1 MNNIGGIK
9 MKYKINL
16 NELSKVKEFVI
27 ATQNLVEPVILRSGE
42 YVVDAKS
49 ILGILSLDLSK
60 PVELEVKFSEKDSV
74 NHIQSVYSLIKKFED

>member
-1 MNNIGGIK
+1 
-9 MKYKINL
+9 MKYNINL
-16 NELSKVKEFVI
+16 NELSKVKEFV
-27 ATQNLVEPVILRSGE
+27 AVTQNLVEPVILRSGE

-60 PVELEVKFSEKDSV
+60 PVELEIKFSEKDSV